1 MSTCSEK
8 EEYLRTGGTCFEKT
22 LMVLELFFNF
32 FDKFFVPRQMFYQLG
47 DLQVAAAQELLASC
61 SRLDR

>member
-8 EEYLRTGGTCFEKT
+8 EEYLRTGVTCFEKT
-22 LMVLELFFNF
+22 LMVLELFVNF
-32 FDKFFVPRQMFYQLG
+32 LFFVPRQMFYQLG
-47 DLQVAAAQELLASC
+47 DLQVAAAQELLATC